1 MQVELAIAMW
11 FTISLASLAL
21 YSYLLAGAPSVGVS
35 VYVFRVPIA
44 FCLAQRAFVLCGV
57 WRLGQPLYETAS
69 FKITLL
75 PTTACVIC
83 FALAGFLCS
92 KEAVPFRSTLYF
104 TVVYTLNSWILNCNI
119 LIVPMSLPPEP
130 CRKVVFLP
138 VSAFMTT
145 LRGLDALT
153 DLSFL
158 RVLAVQVCARLL
170 LPL

>member
-1 MQVELAIAMW
+1 MAA
-11 FTISLASLAL
+11 LAL
-21 YSYLLAGAPSVGVS
+21 YAYLLASIPTAGMNL
-35 VYVFRVPIA
+35 YVFTVPIA
-44 FCLAQRAFVLCGV
+44 CCLVQQAFVLCGV
-57 WRLGQPLYETAS
+57 WRHGQRWYDTVAY
-69 FKITLL
+69 KITIP
-75 PTTACVIC
+75 PTTAFILCYT
-83 FALAGFLCS
+83 LAGFLYS
-92 KEAVPFRSTLYF
+92 REVVPFRSTLHF
-104 TVVYTLNSWILNCNI
+104 TAVCALMTWLLNCAV